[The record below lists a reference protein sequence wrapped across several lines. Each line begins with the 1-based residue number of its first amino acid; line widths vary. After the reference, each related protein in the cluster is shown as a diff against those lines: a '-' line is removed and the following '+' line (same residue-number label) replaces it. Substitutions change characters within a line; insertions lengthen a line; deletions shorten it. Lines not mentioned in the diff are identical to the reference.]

1 MATESE
7 LRIAEQRGPAR
18 RLLGVPP
25 SLRLSFDRVGHIWA
39 FIRAKLGHRQAPVAS
54 EGDSEAHP
62 RIFWP
67 GGEDLEVVPAPLD
80 APARQP
86 QWAPCAGEP
95 YATAGNRRPQLV
107 AHSREQRLQTPILIA

>member
-39 FIRAKLGHRQAPVAS
+39 FIRAKLGLRQALVAS
-54 EGDSEAHP
+54 EGDFEAHP
-62 RIFWP
+62 RVFWRR
-67 GGEDLEVVPAPLD
+67 GEDLEVGAAPLD
-80 APARQP
+80 APVQQP